1 MNLYIHSDD
10 SQTIDICKQY
20 WNRSEEGVFESTVS
34 AIAAN
39 YGLSVHD
46 VGKIVKKNCE
56 VYSSIIKCI
65 TCNKPRIYSSRQNFK
80 DAHSCNTLRWSCQNC
95 KKAAEQAK
103 EDEEVRTRAKVL
115 KIFQDAYTNA
125 EPVKV
130 KDLSIRQAIFLY
142 ALILHS
148 AAEDLSY
155 IRNVG
160 SNIAENLSSSFIHGL
175 IVINELL
182 DSKLIVVEPDSATDQ
197 EFEGEIVHPWLVESI
212 IPLSESNGG
221 PAFTKELEGKIRSME
236 FVESSYDELIELCK
250 EVSLHETF
258 AFLEHM
264 AKEHNLPIEIGEKT
278 QLVLVR
284 VLENYTVAQ
293 TYNFIWRAC
302 KNAAAFSTKS
312 GITLQHAANT
322 IPGSIERYMLKAMDN
337 GWEITPYKRNYN
349 LRQSIVSQ
357 VLFGTLLHTD
367 DGGFNKP
374 LREII

>member
-1 MNLYIHSDD
+1 
-10 SQTIDICKQY
+10 
-20 WNRSEEGVFESTVS
+20 
-34 AIAAN
+34 
-39 YGLSVHD
+39 
-46 VGKIVKKNCE
+46 
-56 VYSSIIKCI
+56 
-65 TCNKPRIYSSRQNFK
+65 
-80 DAHSCNTLRWSCQNC
+80 
-95 KKAAEQAK
+95 
-103 EDEEVRTRAKVL
+103 
-115 KIFQDAYTNA
+115 
-125 EPVKV
+125 
-130 KDLSIRQAIFLY
+130 
-142 ALILHS
+142 
-148 AAEDLSY
+148 
-155 IRNVG
+155 
-160 SNIAENLSSSFIHGL
+160 
-175 IVINELL
+175 
-182 DSKLIVVEPDSATDQ
+182 
-197 EFEGEIVHPWLVESI
+197 
-212 IPLSESNGG
+212 
-221 PAFTKELEGKIRSME
+221 ME